1 MKRPENWDKAQRAL
15 RANHSPRYMRL
26 ETFERYVDGTQYD
39 GMPGWHNDSVPLL
52 ERAPNVVEP
61 VTQKAILSFVALC
74 LGESRWPT
82 VTVDQSDEDGFGEQL
97 TVGEEVAAII
107 DRGIANIID
116 QAQLETVSRRALS
129 QSMGCGTAV
138 GICTVKDGK
147 LSVETPRAR
156 WCNPAF
162 DPARPGVVVELEI
175 RYPYLHQY
183 KDGRNNKWAV
193 ETLLYRR
200 VITAT
205 HDITF
210 KPAKASENGGEPDSW
225 SVQSSIEHGL
235 GFCPVVWYAFDRA
248 TATVDE
254 IDGHPIHENLLD
266 EIDCL
271 NRSLSQHDRAALY
284 AGDPQPVEIG
294 VDEDHNPAPT
304 GRLAQPMRHY
314 SGESPPV
321 KESNAKWNMG
331 GSTAVAAG
339 VRKKG
344 PGIVWR
350 YPSKD
355 SKVSFLALPSGAL
368 DAIKQNYDDLRN
380 QLAEA
385 LSWVR
390 VDPGTMSGSSAGA
403 FNLSGR
409 ALQWMYRRQTDRCD
423 TIRPDFE
430 HGFLLPALN
439 QLLRICLS
447 VARGGDGGLYLAGL
461 PSLAAALIPFE
472 RGVERDGEL
481 VGTRWFSP
489 PIEVKWGPYFE
500 DTALDVAQV
509 GKEVRED
516 YGAGLITKETAVTRL
531 ADFYDIE
538 SPAEYVRQMEE
549 TENHHAES
557 WEQALEALSGTT
569 PEERSGEGP
578 AKELG
583 NNGAGRSST
592 TASAV
597 LGDQ

>member
-1 MKRPENWDKAQRAL
+1 MKSPENWDKAQKAL

-26 ETFERYVDGTQYD
+26 ETFEQYVEGTQYE
-39 GMPGWHNDSVPLL
+39 GLPGWYNDTVPLL
-52 ERAPNVVEP
+52 ERAPTIVEP

-74 LGESRWPT
+74 LGEDRWPG
-82 VTVDQSDEDGFGEQL
+82 VTVETGDDSAFDDQL
-97 TVGEEVAAII
+97 VLGEEAAAIL
-107 DRGIANIID
+107 DRGLATVIE
-116 QAQLETVSRRALS
+116 QSRLETVSRRALS
-129 QSMGCGTAV
+129 QAMGCGTAV
-138 GICTVKDGK
+138 AVSAVKDGQ
-147 LSVETPRAR
+147 LCVETPLAK
-156 WCNPAF
+156 WCTPTF
-162 DPARPGVVVELEI
+162 DETRPGVVDELEI
-175 RYPYLHQY
+175 RYPYLHHY
-183 KDGRNNKWAV
+183 RDGVDNKWAV

-205 HDITF
+205 QDITY

-225 SVQSSIEHGL
+225 IVQTAIDHGL
-235 GFCPVVWYAFDRA
+235 GFCPVIWYAFDRV

-254 IDGHPIHENLLD
+254 VDGHPIHEHLLD

-304 GRLAQPMRHY
+304 GRRAQPMRHF
-314 SGESPPV
+314 SGESPPT
-321 KESNAKWNMG
+321 KEANEKWNMG
-331 GSTAVAAG
+331 GSTMVAAG
-339 VRKKG
+339 VRMKG
-344 PGIVWR
+344 PGVVWR

-355 SKVSFLALPSGAL
+355 SKVSFLALPAGAL
-368 DAIKQNYDDLRN
+368 DAIRQNYEDLRN

-390 VDPGTMSGSSAGA
+390 IDPGTMQGSSAGA

-430 HGFLLPALN
+430 YGFLIPVLN
-439 QLLRICLS
+439 QLLRVCLA
-447 VARGGDGGLYLAGL
+447 VARGGNGGLYLPGL
-461 PSLAAALIPFE
+461 SLIAAALVPFE

-481 VGTRWFSP
+481 VGVRWFPP
-489 PIEVKWGPYFE
+489 PIEVKWGPYFA

-516 YGAGLITKETAVTRL
+516 YGAGLITKETAIARL

-538 SPAEYVRQMEE
+538 NPAEYAHEMGEA
-549 TENHHAES
+549 ENHHAES
-557 WEQALEALSGTT
+557 WSSALEALSASTT
-569 PEERSGEGP
+569 GEAGERDADEEHGDD
-578 AKELG
+578 
-583 NNGAGRSST
+583 GAGRG
-592 TASAV
+592 AIDAGARV
-597 LGDQ
+597 RDR